1 MILFMKPLYFVTHY
15 LFRGYFRFLHKHK
28 IFGYENIPAGGA
40 IIAPNH
46 VSFYDPPIISASC
59 KEEAYFLA
67 RGSLFNNRFFSWLIR
82 NLNAYPVS
90 GTSQDRASLKLVC
103 DFLEQKKKVV
113 VFPEGVRSY
122 NGKLAPIKSG
132 IGMLAMRSKCPII
145 PTYIHGTY
153 EVWDRSRKY
162 PKLWG
167 QTAVYYGKPIYWDDF
182 AHLEKKEAL
191 EQITQAVADG
201 IEELRIRAEKTPP
214 NGGI

>member
-1 MILFMKPLYFVTHY
+1 MKGIYLISHY
-15 LFRGYFRFLHKHK
+15 LFKGYFRLLHKHK
-28 IFGYENIPAGGA
+28 IFGTENIPKGGA

-46 VSFYDPPIISASC
+46 VSFLDPPIISASC

-67 RGSLFNNRFFSWLIR
+67 RGSLFTNKVFAWLLR

-90 GTSQDRASLKLVC
+90 GTAQDRASLKLVC
-103 DFLEQKKKVV
+103 EFLEQDKKVV

-122 NGKLAPIKSG
+122 NGKLAPIKNG
-132 IGMLAMRSKCPII
+132 IGMLALRSKCPII

-167 QTAVYYGKPIYWDDF
+167 STAVYYGKPINWQDF
-182 AHLEKKEAL
+182 AHLEKKEAQ
-191 EQITQAVADG
+191 EQITLAFAES
-201 IEELRIRAEKTPP
+201 IEALRIQAESSQA
-214 NGGI
+214 